1 MGGAAFTED
10 ALRQIFLELDTSGD
24 GFLSYRE
31 LFDGLSGSGLNW
43 DESYDRRLMLDR
55 LWKEADRDGNGRVS
69 FPEFWQLVAATRSPT
84 EEELTR
90 AYDFFRALDKSGD
103 GVLDRLEIQEGLR
116 NPDIDWSIL
125 GFDDNVS
132 ERHVFRMADVDGDNR
147 VTFDE
152 FWQLILRSVA
162 AREAAAAEA
171 AAQMVS
177 VRDFASWTARDV
189 GDWLDEIGF
198 GQYRP
203 AFEANGVH
211 GYRLLGLTFD
221 MLPRLQVRQFDHCK
235 GIMRALRE
243 LKGAE
248 PEAGESHNEA
258 LSRRRFNR
266 RAPME
271 LKRTLR
277 FGRAEDFAA
286 EEVRLMERYAKPQ
299 MVMKETV

>member
-10 ALRQIFLELDTSGD
+10 ALREIFLELDTSGD

-31 LFDGLSGSGLNW
+31 LFDGLSVSGVDW
-43 DESYDRRLMLDR
+43 DESYDRRLIMDR

-69 FPEFWQLVAATRSPT
+69 FPEFWQLVAAMRSPT

-152 FWQLILRSVA
+152 FWQLILRSVS

-171 AAQMVS
+171 AASSSWRPSSSDALMATP
-177 VRDFASWTARDV
+177 RTASR
-189 GDWLDEIGF
+189 
-198 GQYRP
+198 
-203 AFEANGVH
+203 
-211 GYRLLGLTFD
+211 
-221 MLPRLQVRQFDHCK
+221 K
-235 GIMRALRE
+235 
-243 LKGAE
+243 
-248 PEAGESHNEA
+248 
-258 LSRRRFNR
+258 
-266 RAPME
+266 
-271 LKRTLR
+271 
-277 FGRAEDFAA
+277 
-286 EEVRLMERYAKPQ
+286 
-299 MVMKETV
+299 